1 MPKWTSLK
9 FSKSLAICK
18 WEQEYNLQGRTAS
31 GAPLYKAFDS
41 KLCLFTQMEPNSTSW
56 DWTKTL
62 QEMAKNERNGIAD
75 LATGVF
81 FSYIPK
87 VWVWSWFHF
96 ASSHNQC
103 NSICLYL
110 FGYKRNVFVLGL
122 TFQFPRTGMEECSLH
137 RGISTLIPAVM
148 VPLATRGR
156 RKCWWKDVA
165 KIWHAFFWYCQSLS
179 SKCIACSQSSQG
191 FGAPCD
197 QVDHRYLSWHARSK
211 SITGVPLG

>member
-1 MPKWTSLK
+1 MPKWTSTIWN
-9 FSKSLAICK
+9 KSLAICK

-62 QEMAKNERNGIAD
+62 QEMAKNERNGMAD

-110 FGYKRNVFVLGL
+110 FGYKRNVFVLDL
-122 TFQFPRTGMEECSLH
+122 TFQCPLDRNGRVFSPPRHIYFDPSCDGSTSDSRSEKVLVKGHSNYLACIFLGIASHWASMYCMFPEFTRFWC
-137 RGISTLIPAVM
+137 TLWPGGSSIP
-148 VPLATRGR
+148 
-156 RKCWWKDVA
+156 
-165 KIWHAFFWYCQSLS
+165 
-179 SKCIACSQSSQG
+179 
-191 FGAPCD
+191 
-197 QVDHRYLSWHARSK
+197 
-211 SITGVPLG
+211 